1 MAAEVPR
8 MSSLDFIRQ
17 ILIDKYDVKADAI
30 RPEATLQDLGIDSLT
45 VVEMIFDVSE
55 KYGIDIPDER
65 LKFTTLGEVVAVVDE
80 FVAAKPS

>member
-1 MAAEVPR
+1 

-17 ILIDKYDVKADAI
+17 ILVDKYDVSAEAI

-55 KYGIDIPDER
+55 EYGIDIPDER
-65 LKFTTLGEVVAVVDE
+65 LKFKTLGEVVALVDE
-80 FVAAKPS
+80 FVAAKAG

>member
-1 MAAEVPR
+1 

-17 ILIDKYDVKADAI
+17 ILVDKYDVKPEAI
-30 RPEATLQDLGIDSLT
+30 HPEATLQDLGIDSLT

-80 FVAAKPS
+80 FVAAKAD